1 LLTAHCVGTAIAI
14 AQAQAQPARLS
25 VFSIRPM
32 SASEALIDFAV
43 QANISIGGVNACR
56 GTTAGLS
63 GRFTV
68 EDGLTRL
75 LAKTGCGFRR
85 VAPDTVRV
93 FALSRPAP
101 PAPAAPGPGSR
112 QAPAVDLPD
121 TPEVVVTTTKRAA
134 MIGSLPYA
142 VSALNQSQ
150 LEEAGALDVG
160 DVAVQIPGLST
171 TNLGLGRDKIL
182 LRGLSDGVF
191 TGRTQ
196 STVGIYL
203 DDAPIT
209 YNAPDPDLQLAD
221 VEAIEVM
228 RGPQGALYGG
238 GAISGIYRII
248 TNKPSLDAWSGY
260 ARAGASLTNAGAP
273 SQEYEAMV
281 NAPLSVDQIGVRAVA
296 YKTVDGGYIDE
307 SALRLNNVDQT
318 VREGGRAAVRAA
330 LGQDWLVTLTTA
342 VQSIDATNAQYVTP
356 GGGRLHV
363 ANQILESSTNYF
375 TSTALDV
382 EHNALWGDL
391 KSTTSFVQHKY
402 DSRSDASNALP
413 LFGLGSPA
421 AGSYMEPIDINM
433 LAEDLVLSSA
443 STGRLQWL
451 TGLNASST
459 DETTLS
465 IVRAGDSAA
474 LTNSV
479 RAQTVYLENRTDQRD
494 SAAAY
499 GDASYAITARLT
511 ATAGGRLNWSHAETK
526 SDVTAPLQNADRLYS
541 GQLSG
546 AGFTPKFA
554 LAYQPAPAQ
563 TLYVTAAEGRRTRG
577 VNTGGPIGTVFLTSS
592 NPPSVHRFFGGDHL
606 WNFEGGAKAS
616 AFDGRLS
623 VNADVFYD
631 LWSNIQTDQFMSSGL
646 SYTANAGDGR
656 NVGAELELIARPLTG
671 FTLQGTALVDHPELI
686 RPAPGFTAGA
696 GLPGVPDVSLGAR
709 AAYRWRLRGD
719 LTALAFAESQY
730 VGRSHLTFG
739 LNSPTQGGYVLTR
752 LSAQLQKDSWRVAFF
767 LSNPTNAR
775 GNTFAYGNPFNFRQA
790 QEITP
795 EQPTTIRGVLSK
807 QF

>member
-1 LLTAHCVGTAIAI
+1 
-14 AQAQAQPARLS
+14 
-25 VFSIRPM
+25 M

-196 STVGIYL
+196 STVGI
-203 DDAPIT
+203 T

-318 VREGGRAAVRAA
+318 VREGGRAPRSGMNEGPTRGIPRRRLLTYRCCRIAMPS
-330 LGQDWLVTLTTA
+330 LTT
-342 VQSIDATNAQYVTP
+342 
-356 GGGRLHV
+356 G
-363 ANQILESSTNYF
+363 
-375 TSTALDV
+375 
-382 EHNALWGDL
+382 
-391 KSTTSFVQHKY
+391 
-402 DSRSDASNALP
+402 
-413 LFGLGSPA
+413 
-421 AGSYMEPIDINM
+421 EPD
-433 LAEDLVLSSA
+433 
-443 STGRLQWL
+443 
-451 TGLNASST
+451 
-459 DETTLS
+459 
-465 IVRAGDSAA
+465 
-474 LTNSV
+474 
-479 RAQTVYLENRTDQRD
+479 
-494 SAAAY
+494 
-499 GDASYAITARLT
+499 T
-511 ATAGGRLNWSHAETK
+511 ATYCVGSKPMGWISEYC
-526 SDVTAPLQNADRLYS
+526 TADS
-541 GQLSG
+541 GTMSCTFIL
-546 AGFTPKFA
+546 
-554 LAYQPAPAQ
+554 PAPS
-563 TLYVTAAEGRRTRG
+563 GRYRT
-577 VNTGGPIGTVFLTSS
+577 
-592 NPPSVHRFFGGDHL
+592 
-606 WNFEGGAKAS
+606 
-616 AFDGRLS
+616 
-623 VNADVFYD
+623 
-631 LWSNIQTDQFMSSGL
+631 
-646 SYTANAGDGR
+646 
-656 NVGAELELIARPLTG
+656 
-671 FTLQGTALVDHPELI
+671 
-686 RPAPGFTAGA
+686 
-696 GLPGVPDVSLGAR
+696 
-709 AAYRWRLRGD
+709 
-719 LTALAFAESQY
+719 
-730 VGRSHLTFG
+730 
-739 LNSPTQGGYVLTR
+739 
-752 LSAQLQKDSWRVAFF
+752 
-767 LSNPTNAR
+767 
-775 GNTFAYGNPFNFRQA
+775 
-790 QEITP
+790 
-795 EQPTTIRGVLSK
+795 
-807 QF
+807 